1 MYISIYLYICIY
13 LSTYIY
19 IFIYIYSTYIYIRH
33 DPLDARSLSLSGM
46 SLGDV
51 VAIDM
56 TRTLSL

>member
-1 MYISIYLYICIY
+1 MYISIYLYIY
-13 LSTYIY
+13 S
-19 IFIYIYSTYIYIRH
+19 YIYSTYIYIYIRH

>member
-1 MYISIYLYICIY
+1 MYISIYLYIY
-13 LSTYIY
+13 S
-19 IFIYIYSTYIYIRH
+19 YIYSTYIYIRH